1 MKRIL
6 AIDPGTTESAFVL
19 VGVGCKPVK
28 FDKIKNDALLEM
40 MKNSI
45 LRDSE
50 HVVIERVTS
59 YGMPV
64 GQEVFLTCEW
74 IGRFAQQ
81 AENAGLTVHYVYRQE
96 EKLAICHDSR
106 ANDAAIRRALIDRF
120 AAHDRRRGTGT
131 KKNPDWFYGFRA
143 DIWQAYAVGV
153 TWICRQAEREP
164 KTSAAGQ
171 EG

>member
-1 MKRIL
+1 MIL
-6 AIDPGTTESAFVL
+6 ALDPGTRESAFVL
-19 VGVGCKPVK
+19 MEETTCRPED
-28 FDKIKNDALLEM
+28 FALDDNRL
-40 MKNSI
+40 I
-45 LRDSE
+45 LRRME
-50 HVVIERVTS
+50 ELTRRPLRAVIIERVAS

-64 GQEVFLTCEW
+64 GQDVFLTCEW

-153 TWICRQAEREP
+153 TWICQQAEKEL
-164 KTSAAGQ
+164 KTSAVGQ